1 MKSNSINLLTIVG
14 AGISLFALY
23 KTLPFLIQTGYYTDF
38 GSGYMIGN
46 GILLFI
52 GGILIFRGLTRKQ
65 KPSHEDSN

>member
-1 MKSNSINLLTIVG
+1 MKFPVFNRLIIIG
-14 AGISLFALY
+14 AIISGFALY
-23 KTLPFLIQTGYYTDF
+23 KMVPFLLLTGYYTDY

-65 KPSHEDSN
+65 NPLTNES